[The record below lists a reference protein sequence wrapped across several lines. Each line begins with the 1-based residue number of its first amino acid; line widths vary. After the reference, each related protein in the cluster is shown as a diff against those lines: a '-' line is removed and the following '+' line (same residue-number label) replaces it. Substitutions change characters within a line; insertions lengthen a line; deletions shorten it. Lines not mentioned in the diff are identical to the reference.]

1 MAPTLA
7 PEAPA
12 SQSND
17 SRHPEKSFDYLMN
30 NDIQTFEATLKRTC
44 SILETNVIFMM
55 IFKPVEGARYAVMTI

>member
-17 SRHPEKSFDYLMN
+17 SRHPGKSFNITTMRTLILEVN
-30 NDIQTFEATLKRTC
+30 LKRTC
-44 SILETNVIFMM
+44 LILVTKVIFKM
-55 IFKPVEGARYAVMTI
+55 ILKPVEGARYAVMTI